1 MIRVKEIEDM
11 INKKKD
17 NLLKTLTGGQLDD
30 ALAKLQAE
38 KQLELSLVEDKLKLK

>member
-11 INKKKD
+11 INKKKE